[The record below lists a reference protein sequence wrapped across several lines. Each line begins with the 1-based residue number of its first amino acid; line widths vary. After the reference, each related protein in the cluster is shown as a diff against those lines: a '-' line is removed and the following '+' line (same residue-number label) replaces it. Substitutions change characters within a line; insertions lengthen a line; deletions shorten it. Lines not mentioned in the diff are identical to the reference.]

1 MPVNPFHHAEPGP
14 FPQWA
19 GRLALPV
26 AGVVAGTVAGFAVAA
41 LVRRPGH
48 PGQLSMELAPAD
60 TTIDFDKGGVWLE
73 RQAGESDDRGAGVG
87 VAVDE
92 TAGALPATGIR
103 PTFEV
108 DSEMARELASETA
121 PATEGD
127 AGLPFDTEPEAVLA
141 R

>member
-1 MPVNPFHHAEPGP
+1 MPVNPLRRVQPGP

-19 GRLALPV
+19 ERFALPV

-41 LVRRPGH
+41 LVRRPGR
-48 PGQLSMELAPAD
+48 PGSPTMELAPEGS
-60 TTIDFDKGGVWLE
+60 TIEFDKGGVWLA
-73 RQAGESDDRGAGVG
+73 RQAAESDDRSAEAG
-87 VAVDE
+87 VAVDP
-92 TAGALPATGIR
+92 TAGGLPATGIR

-108 DSEMARELASETA
+108 DSELARELASETA

-127 AGLPFDTEPEAVLA
+127 AGLPFDAESEAVLA